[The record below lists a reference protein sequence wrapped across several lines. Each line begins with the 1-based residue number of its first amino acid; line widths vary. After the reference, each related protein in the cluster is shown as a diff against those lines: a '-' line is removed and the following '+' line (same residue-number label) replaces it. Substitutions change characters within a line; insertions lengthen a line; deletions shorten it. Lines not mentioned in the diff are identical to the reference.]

1 MSENVIALWSL
12 LRFLLVETRFHVET
26 GQLLSN
32 ADRLTGF
39 YIVRFIVYKAFKK
52 NY

>member
-26 GQLLSN
+26 RQLLSN
-32 ADRLTGF
+32 ADRLTAF
-39 YIVRFIVYKAFKK
+39 YMVRFMVYKAFEKD
-52 NY
+52 Y